1 MYYFC
6 LQYNIFVDIQN
17 VLLDLLQ
24 QARVVKLQ
32 FGTTAWAIYIVL
44 ASSYQKITVYHNLV
58 VRLDGD
64 KSRYSKWL

>member
-6 LQYNIFVDIQN
+6 LQYNNIFVDIQN

-32 FGTTAWAIYIVL
+32 FGTTLTIQQL
-44 ASSYQKITVYHNLV
+44 GQFTLC
-58 VRLDGD
+58 
-64 KSRYSKWL
+64 